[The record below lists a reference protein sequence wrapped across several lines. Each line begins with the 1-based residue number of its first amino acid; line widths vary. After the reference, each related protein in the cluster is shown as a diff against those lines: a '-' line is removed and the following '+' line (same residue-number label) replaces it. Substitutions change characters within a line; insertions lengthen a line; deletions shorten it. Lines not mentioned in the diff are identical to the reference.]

1 MRVSLLVSVFF
12 VGLFDYCS
20 LVLLKFSIGCF
31 PNFITMSYER
41 NNNRVSLRRQRCLT
55 LQRIPMV
62 ILYVTLIS
70 SFMFRYGDYTPK
82 SDIGKLAVAAY
93 AIAVVNVIAGLLK
106 PGRTYL
112 EDLCRVPSYK
122 ANKKRTLSS
131 VDDALAKLA
140 SAKKMT

>member
-1 MRVSLLVSVFF
+1 
-12 VGLFDYCS
+12 
-20 LVLLKFSIGCF
+20 
-31 PNFITMSYER
+31 
-41 NNNRVSLRRQRCLT
+41 
-55 LQRIPMV
+55 
-62 ILYVTLIS
+62 
-70 SFMFRYGDYTPK
+70 MFRYGDYTPK